1 MKYKIIFSENAKRDL
16 ISIVR
21 YISDELL
28 ESNIAEKLLYRILKA
43 IKFLDE
49 FPNRH
54 RLCDYQEWKDKGL
67 RVLPIENYLV
77 SYIPDESS
85 QIVKIYRI
93 IYWKRDI
100 EKKLKDKVTFEEKV

>member
-28 ESNIAEKLLYRILKA
+28 EPNIAEKLSYRIMKA
-43 IKFLDE
+43 IKSLDE

-67 RVLPIENYLV
+67 RVLPTENYLV
-77 SYIPDESS
+77 FYIPDALK
-85 QIVKIYRI
+85 QIVQIYRV
-93 IYWKRDI
+93 IYGKRDI
-100 EKKLKDKVTFEEKV
+100 ENQLKDIVTFEE

>member
-28 ESNIAEKLLYRILKA
+28 EPNIAEKLSYRILKDV
-43 IKFLDE
+43 KSLDE

-67 RVLPIENYLV
+67 RVLPTENYLV
-77 SYIPDESS
+77 FYIPDESS
-85 QIVKIYRI
+85 KMVKIYRI
-93 IYWKRDI
+93 IYGKRDI
-100 EKKLKDKVTFEEKV
+100 ENQLKYRVIFEE